1 MSILKEMFSEGDE
14 NFSAPEGEF
23 LAKGQYES
31 NADQILK
38 GYKVFQKKYV
48 VKSLIP
54 KLLLAALAIA
64 SSIMMIMSDPGGMMP
79 IFCLMIAVCVTI
91 YFISQPIV
99 NSKNLRKGL
108 DSISGTEYE
117 AEFYTDKIKIS
128 TVNFQSDIVEVE
140 KVDEAAETAKEQQTE
155 QKEQT
160 EADIA
165 IYGEKSAEE
174 IPATIIHLDQPIVD
188 LLDKDDMFILVVNKS
203 YVFIIPK
210 SAFTED
216 EVQKIRE
223 KLSVIMGIRYKI

>member
-1 MSILKEMFSEGDE
+1 MGILKEMFSEGDE

-23 LAKGQYES
+23 LAKGKYES

-54 KLLLAALAIA
+54 RLLLAALAIA
-64 SSIMMIMSDPGGMMP
+64 SSVMMIMSDPGGKVP
-79 IFCLMIAVCVTI
+79 ILCLMIAVCVTI
-91 YFISQPIV
+91 YFISQPIT

-140 KVDEAAETAKEQQTE
+140 KKETA
-155 QKEQT
+155 EQT

-165 IYGEKSAEE
+165 IYGEKNAEE

-223 KLSVIMGIRYKI
+223 KLSVIMGIRYKV

>member
-1 MSILKEMFSEGDE
+1 MGMLKEMFGEGDE
-14 NFSAPEGEF
+14 NISAPEGEF
-23 LAKGQYES
+23 LAKGKYES

-54 KLLLAALAIA
+54 RLMLAALAIA
-64 SSIMMIMSDPGGMMP
+64 SSIMMIISDPGGKMP
-79 IFCLMIAVCVTI
+79 VLCLMIALCVTI
-91 YFISQPIV
+91 YFISQPIT

-108 DSISGTEYE
+108 DSISGTEYQ
-117 AEFYTDKIKIS
+117 AEFYTDKVKIS
-128 TVNFQSDIVEVE
+128 TVNFQSDIVEIE
-140 KVDEAAETAKEQQTE
+140 KVEEASEQIEEAQSDV
-155 QKEQT
+155 QT

-165 IYGEKSAEE
+165 IYGEKEAEE

-203 YVFIIPK
+203 YVFIIAK

-223 KLSVIMGIRYKI
+223 KLSVIMGIRFKL

>member
-23 LAKGQYES
+23 LAKGKYES

-54 KLLLAALAIA
+54 RLLLAALAIA
-64 SSIMMIMSDPGGMMP
+64 SSVMMIMSDPGGKVP
-79 IFCLMIAVCVTI
+79 ILCLMIAVCVTI
-91 YFISQPIV
+91 YFISQPIT

-140 KVDEAAETAKEQQTE
+140 KKETA
-155 QKEQT
+155 EQT

-165 IYGEKSAEE
+165 IYGEKNAEE

-223 KLSVIMGIRYKI
+223 KLSVIMGIRYKV

>member
-14 NFSAPEGEF
+14 NFSAPEGQF

-54 KLLLAALAIA
+54 RLLLAALAIA
-64 SSIMMIMSDPGGMMP
+64 SSIMMIISDPSGKMP
-79 IFCLMIAVCVTI
+79 ILCLMIAVCVTI
-91 YFISQPIV
+91 YFISQPVV

-128 TVNFQSDIVEVE
+128 TVNFQSDIVEIE
-140 KVDEAAETAKEQQTE
+140 KNETEEQKEQPHQD
-155 QKEQT
+155 EQT

-165 IYGEKSAEE
+165 VYGEKADEE

-216 EVQKIRE
+216 EIQKIRE
-223 KLSVIMGIRYKI
+223 KLSVIMGIRYKV

>member
-1 MSILKEMFSEGDE
+1 MGMLKEMFSEGDE
-14 NFSAPEGEF
+14 SFSAPEGEF
-23 LAKGQYES
+23 LAKGKYES

-54 KLLLAALAIA
+54 RLLLAALAIA
-64 SSIMMIMSDPGGMMP
+64 SSIMMIISDPGGKMP
-79 IFCLMIAVCVTI
+79 VLCLMIALSVTV
-91 YFISQPIV
+91 YFISQPIT

-117 AEFYTDKIKIS
+117 AEFYTDKVKIS
-128 TVNFQSDIVEVE
+128 TVNFQSDIVEIE
-140 KVDEAAETAKEQQTE
+140 KVEETAETTE
-155 QKEQT
+155 SNVQT

-165 IYGEKSAEE
+165 IYGEKEAEE

-223 KLSVIMGIRYKI
+223 KLSVIMGIRFKL

>member
-54 KLLLAALAIA
+54 RLLLAALAIA
-64 SSIMMIMSDPGGMMP
+64 SSIMMIISDPGGKMP
-79 IFCLMIAVCVTI
+79 VLCLMIALCVTI
-91 YFISQPIV
+91 YFISQPIT

-117 AEFYTDKIKIS
+117 AEFYTDKVKIS
-128 TVNFQSDIVEVE
+128 TVNFQSDIVEIE
-140 KVDEAAETAKEQQTE
+140 KAEDTSEQNV
-155 QKEQT
+155 QT

-165 IYGEKSAEE
+165 IYGEKEAEE

-188 LLDKDDMFILVVNKS
+188 LLDKDNMFILVVNKS

>member
-23 LAKGQYES
+23 LAKGKYES

-54 KLLLAALAIA
+54 RLLLAVLAIA
-64 SSIMMIMSDPGGMMP
+64 SSIMMIISDPGGKMP
-79 IFCLMIAVCVTI
+79 ILCLMIALCVTI
-91 YFISQPIV
+91 YFISQPIT

-117 AEFYTDKIKIS
+117 AEFYTDKVKIS
-128 TVNFQSDIVEVE
+128 TVNFQSDIVEIE
-140 KVDEAAETAKEQQTE
+140 KVEDTSEQNV
-155 QKEQT
+155 QT

-165 IYGEKSAEE
+165 IYGEKEAEE

-210 SAFTED
+210 SAFTEE

-223 KLSVIMGIRYKI
+223 KLSVIMGIRFKI

>member
-1 MSILKEMFSEGDE
+1 MGMLKEMFGEGDE
-14 NFSAPEGEF
+14 NISAPEGEF
-23 LAKGQYES
+23 LAKGKYES

-54 KLLLAALAIA
+54 RLMLAALAIA
-64 SSIMMIMSDPGGMMP
+64 SSIMMIISDPGGKMP
-79 IFCLMIAVCVTI
+79 VLCLMIALCVTI
-91 YFISQPIV
+91 YFISQPIT

-108 DSISGTEYE
+108 DSISGTEYQ
-117 AEFYTDKIKIS
+117 AEFYTDKVKIS
-128 TVNFQSDIVEVE
+128 TVNFQSDIVEIE
-140 KVDEAAETAKEQQTE
+140 KVEEASEQIEEAQSDV
-155 QKEQT
+155 QT

-165 IYGEKSAEE
+165 IYGEKEAEE

-223 KLSVIMGIRYKI
+223 KLSVIMGIRFKL

>member
-1 MSILKEMFSEGDE
+1 MGMLKEMFGEGDE

-23 LAKGQYES
+23 LAKGKYES

-38 GYKVFQKKYV
+38 GYKIFRKKYV
-48 VKSLIP
+48 LKSLIP
-54 KLLLAALAIA
+54 KLLLAALAIT
-64 SSIMMIMSDPGGMMP
+64 SSIMMIISDPGGMMP

-91 YFISQPIV
+91 YFVSQPIV

-128 TVNFQSDIVEVE
+128 TVNFQSDIVEIEE
-140 KVDEAAETAKEQQTE
+140 KT
-155 QKEQT
+155 EQT

-165 IYGEKSAEE
+165 VYGEKEPEE

-210 SAFTED
+210 SAFTEE

-223 KLSVIMGIRYKI
+223 KLSVIMGIRFKV

>member
-38 GYKVFQKKYV
+38 GYKVYQKKYV

-64 SSIMMIMSDPGGMMP
+64 SSIMMIMSDPGGTVP
-79 IFCLMIAVCVTI
+79 ILCLMIALCVTI

-128 TVNFQSDIVEVE
+128 TVNFQSDIVEIE
-140 KVDEAAETAKEQQTE
+140 KVDEAAETAETDKPE
-155 QKEQT
+155 EQT

-165 IYGEKSAEE
+165 IYGEKPAEE

-223 KLSVIMGIRYKI
+223 KLSVIMGIRYRV

>member
-1 MSILKEMFSEGDE
+1 MGMLKEMFSEGDE

-23 LAKGQYES
+23 LAKGKYES

-54 KLLLAALAIA
+54 RLLLAALAIA
-64 SSIMMIMSDPGGMMP
+64 SSIMMIISDPSGKMP
-79 IFCLMIAVCVTI
+79 ILCLMIALSVTV
-91 YFISQPIV
+91 YFISQPIT

-117 AEFYTDKIKIS
+117 AEFYTDKVKIS
-128 TVNFQSDIVEVE
+128 TVNFQSDIVEIE
-140 KVDEAAETAKEQQTE
+140 KVEDTSEQNV
-155 QKEQT
+155 QT

-165 IYGEKSAEE
+165 IYGEKEAEE

-210 SAFTED
+210 SAFTEE

>member
-14 NFSAPEGEF
+14 NFSTPEGEF
-23 LAKGQYES
+23 LAKGKYES

-54 KLLLAALAIA
+54 RLLLAALAIA
-64 SSIMMIMSDPGGMMP
+64 SSVMMIMSDPGGKVP
-79 IFCLMIAVCVTI
+79 ILCLMIAVCVTI
-91 YFISQPIV
+91 YFISQPIT

-128 TVNFQSDIVEVE
+128 TVNFQSDIVEV
-140 KVDEAAETAKEQQTE
+140 KKKEAA
-155 QKEQT
+155 EQT

-165 IYGEKSAEE
+165 IYGEKNAEE

>member
-1 MSILKEMFSEGDE
+1 MGMLKEMFGEGDE

-23 LAKGQYES
+23 LAKGKYES

-54 KLLLAALAIA
+54 RLLLAGLAIA
-64 SSIMMIMSDPGGMMP
+64 SSIMMIMSDPGGRIP
-79 IFCLMIAVCVTI
+79 ILCLMIALCVTI
-91 YFISQPIV
+91 YFISQPIT

-117 AEFYTDKIKIS
+117 AEFYTDKVKIS
-128 TVNFQSDIVEVE
+128 TVNFRSDIVEVE
-140 KVDEAAETAKEQQTE
+140 KAEETVETTE
-155 QKEQT
+155 PNVQT

-165 IYGEKSAEE
+165 IYGEKEAEE

>member
-1 MSILKEMFSEGDE
+1 MGMLKEMFSEGDE

-23 LAKGQYES
+23 LAKGKYES

-54 KLLLAALAIA
+54 RLLLAALAIA
-64 SSIMMIMSDPGGMMP
+64 SSIMMIISDPSGKMP
-79 IFCLMIAVCVTI
+79 VLCLMIALCVTI
-91 YFISQPIV
+91 YFISQPIT

-117 AEFYTDKIKIS
+117 AEFYTDKVKIS
-128 TVNFQSDIVEVE
+128 TVNFQSDIVEIE
-140 KVDEAAETAKEQQTE
+140 KVEDTSEQNV
-155 QKEQT
+155 QT

-165 IYGEKSAEE
+165 IYGEKEAEE

-210 SAFTED
+210 SAFTEE

>member
-23 LAKGQYES
+23 LAKGKYES

-54 KLLLAALAIA
+54 RLLLAALAIA
-64 SSIMMIMSDPGGMMP
+64 SSIMMIISDPGGKMP
-79 IFCLMIAVCVTI
+79 VLCLMIALCVTI
-91 YFISQPIV
+91 YFISQPIN

-108 DSISGTEYE
+108 DSISGTEYQ
-117 AEFYTDKIKIS
+117 AEFYTDKVKIS
-128 TVNFQSDIVEVE
+128 TVNFQSDIVEIE
-140 KVDEAAETAKEQQTE
+140 KVEDTSEQNV
-155 QKEQT
+155 QT

-165 IYGEKSAEE
+165 IYGEKEAEE

-223 KLSVIMGIRYKI
+223 KLSVIMGIRFKL

>member
-23 LAKGQYES
+23 LAKGKYES

-54 KLLLAALAIA
+54 RLLLAALAIA
-64 SSIMMIMSDPGGMMP
+64 SSIMMIISDPGGKMP
-79 IFCLMIAVCVTI
+79 VLCLMIALSVTV
-91 YFISQPIV
+91 YFISQPIT

-117 AEFYTDKIKIS
+117 AEFYTDKVKIS
-128 TVNFQSDIVEVE
+128 TVNFQSDIVEIE
-140 KVDEAAETAKEQQTE
+140 KIDDTSEKTEEAQPDV
-155 QKEQT
+155 QT

-165 IYGEKSAEE
+165 IYGEKEAEE

-223 KLSVIMGIRYKI
+223 KLSVIMGIRFKAF

>member
-1 MSILKEMFSEGDE
+1 MGERTGTATEILF
-14 NFSAPEGEF
+14 
-23 LAKGQYES
+23 
-31 NADQILK
+31 
-38 GYKVFQKKYV
+38 
-48 VKSLIP
+48 
-54 KLLLAALAIA
+54 
-64 SSIMMIMSDPGGMMP
+64 
-79 IFCLMIAVCVTI
+79 FCNPHET
-91 YFISQPIV
+91 QPIT

-117 AEFYTDKIKIS
+117 AEFYTDKVKIS
-128 TVNFQSDIVEVE
+128 TVNFQSDIVEIE
-140 KVDEAAETAKEQQTE
+140 KVEDTSEQNV
-155 QKEQT
+155 QT

-165 IYGEKSAEE
+165 IYGEKEAEE

-223 KLSVIMGIRYKI
+223 KLSVIMGIRFKI

>member
-54 KLLLAALAIA
+54 RLLLAALAIA
-64 SSIMMIMSDPGGMMP
+64 SSIMMIISDPSGKMP
-79 IFCLMIAVCVTI
+79 ILCLMIALCVTI
-91 YFISQPIV
+91 YFISQPIT

-117 AEFYTDKIKIS
+117 AEFYTDKVKIS
-128 TVNFQSDIVEVE
+128 TVNFQSDIVEIE
-140 KVDEAAETAKEQQTE
+140 KAEDTSEQNV
-155 QKEQT
+155 QT

-165 IYGEKSAEE
+165 IYGEKEAEE

-188 LLDKDDMFILVVNKS
+188 LLDKDNMFILVVNKS

-223 KLSVIMGIRYKI
+223 KLSVIMGIRYKNNC

>member
-23 LAKGQYES
+23 LAKGKYES

-54 KLLLAALAIA
+54 RLLLAALAIA
-64 SSIMMIMSDPGGMMP
+64 SSIMMIISDPGGKMP
-79 IFCLMIAVCVTI
+79 VLCLMIALSVTV
-91 YFISQPIV
+91 YFISQPIT

-108 DSISGTEYE
+108 DSISGTEYQ
-117 AEFYTDKIKIS
+117 AEFYTDKVKIS
-128 TVNFQSDIVEVE
+128 TVNFKSDIVEIE
-140 KVDEAAETAKEQQTE
+140 KIDDTSEQNV
-155 QKEQT
+155 QT

-165 IYGEKSAEE
+165 IYGEKEAEE

>member
-1 MSILKEMFSEGDE
+1 MSILKEMFSEEDE
-14 NFSAPEGEF
+14 NFPAPEGEF
-23 LAKGQYES
+23 LAKGKYES

-64 SSIMMIMSDPGGMMP
+64 SSIMMIMSDPGGKIP
-79 IFCLMIAVCVTI
+79 VLCLMIALSVTV
-91 YFISQPIV
+91 YFISQPIT

-108 DSISGTEYE
+108 DSISGTEYQ
-117 AEFYTDKIKIS
+117 AEFYTDKVKIS
-128 TVNFQSDIVEVE
+128 TVNFQSDIVEIE
-140 KVDEAAETAKEQQTE
+140 KVEQTAES
-155 QKEQT
+155 KEQT

-165 IYGEKSAEE
+165 IYGEKPAEE

-223 KLSVIMGIRYKI
+223 KLSVIMGIRFKI

>member
-54 KLLLAALAIA
+54 RLLLAALAIA
-64 SSIMMIMSDPGGMMP
+64 SSIMMIISDPGGKIP
-79 IFCLMIAVCVTI
+79 VLCLMIALSVTV
-91 YFISQPIV
+91 YFISQPIT

-117 AEFYTDKIKIS
+117 AEFYTDKVKIS
-128 TVNFQSDIVEVE
+128 TVNFQSDIVEIE
-140 KVDEAAETAKEQQTE
+140 KEEDTSEQNV
-155 QKEQT
+155 QT

-165 IYGEKSAEE
+165 IYGEKEAEE

>member
-23 LAKGQYES
+23 LAKGKYES

-54 KLLLAALAIA
+54 RLLLAALAIA
-64 SSIMMIMSDPGGMMP
+64 SSIMMIISDPGGKMP
-79 IFCLMIAVCVTI
+79 ILCLMIALSVTV
-91 YFISQPIV
+91 YFISQPIT

-117 AEFYTDKIKIS
+117 AEFYTDKVKIS
-128 TVNFQSDIVEVE
+128 TVNFQSDIVEIE
-140 KVDEAAETAKEQQTE
+140 KVEDTSEQNV
-155 QKEQT
+155 QT

-165 IYGEKSAEE
+165 IYGEKEAEE

-223 KLSVIMGIRYKI
+223 KLSVIMGIRFKL

>member
-23 LAKGQYES
+23 LAKGKYES

-54 KLLLAALAIA
+54 RLLLAALAIA
-64 SSIMMIMSDPGGMMP
+64 SSIMMIISDPSGKMP
-79 IFCLMIAVCVTI
+79 ILCLMIALCVTI
-91 YFISQPIV
+91 YFISQPIT

-117 AEFYTDKIKIS
+117 AEFYTDKVKIS
-128 TVNFQSDIVEVE
+128 TVNFQSDIVEIE
-140 KVDEAAETAKEQQTE
+140 KAEYTSEQTE
-155 QKEQT
+155 EVQSDVQT

-165 IYGEKSAEE
+165 IYGEKEAEE

>member
-23 LAKGQYES
+23 LAKGKYES

-64 SSIMMIMSDPGGMMP
+64 SSVMMIMSDPGGTLP
-79 IFCLMIAVCVTI
+79 ILCLMIAVCVTI

-128 TVNFQSDIVEVE
+128 TVNFQSDIVEIE
-140 KVDEAAETAKEQQTE
+140 KVDETAETDKPE
-155 QKEQT
+155 EQT

-165 IYGEKSAEE
+165 VYGEKPAEE

-210 SAFTED
+210 SSFTED

-223 KLSVIMGIRYKI
+223 KLSVIMGIRFKI

>member
-64 SSIMMIMSDPGGMMP
+64 SSIMMIMSDPSGKMP
-79 IFCLMIAVCVTI
+79 ILCLLISLSVTV
-91 YFISQPIV
+91 YFISQPIN

-108 DSISGTEYE
+108 DSISGTKYE
-117 AEFYTDKIKIS
+117 AEIYTDKIKIS
-128 TVNFQSDIVEVE
+128 TVNFQSDIIEIE
-140 KVDEAAETAKEQQTE
+140 KNETEEQQTE

-165 IYGEKSAEE
+165 VYGEKDAEE

-210 SAFTED
+210 SAFTE
-216 EVQKIRE
+216 EEIQKIRE
-223 KLSVIMGIRYKI
+223 KLSVIMGIRFKAF

>member
-1 MSILKEMFSEGDE
+1 MGILKEMFSEGDE

-23 LAKGQYES
+23 LAKGKYES

-54 KLLLAALAIA
+54 RLLLAALAIA
-64 SSIMMIMSDPGGMMP
+64 SSIMMIISDPSGKMP
-79 IFCLMIAVCVTI
+79 ILCLMIALAVTI

-128 TVNFQSDIVEVE
+128 TVNFQSDIVEIE
-140 KVDEAAETAKEQQTE
+140 KVEEKSESDV
-155 QKEQT
+155 QT

-165 IYGEKSAEE
+165 VYGEKEAEE

>member
-1 MSILKEMFSEGDE
+1 MSILKEMFSDSDE

-23 LAKGQYES
+23 LAKGKYES

-54 KLLLAALAIA
+54 RLLLAALAIA
-64 SSIMMIMSDPGGMMP
+64 SSIMMIISDPGGKMP
-79 IFCLMIAVCVTI
+79 VLCLMIALCVTI
-91 YFISQPIV
+91 YFISQPIT

-108 DSISGTEYE
+108 DSISGTEYQ
-117 AEFYTDKIKIS
+117 AEFYTDKVKIS
-128 TVNFQSDIVEVE
+128 TVNFQSDIVEIE
-140 KVDEAAETAKEQQTE
+140 KVEDTSEQNV
-155 QKEQT
+155 QT

-165 IYGEKSAEE
+165 IYGEKEAEE

-223 KLSVIMGIRYKI
+223 KLSVIMGIRFKL

>member
-54 KLLLAALAIA
+54 RLLLAALAIA
-64 SSIMMIMSDPGGMMP
+64 SSIMMIISDPGGKIP
-79 IFCLMIAVCVTI
+79 VLCLMIALSVTV
-91 YFISQPIV
+91 YFISQPIT

-117 AEFYTDKIKIS
+117 AEFYTDKVKIS
-128 TVNFQSDIVEVE
+128 TVNFQSDIVEIE
-140 KVDEAAETAKEQQTE
+140 KVEDTSEQNV
-155 QKEQT
+155 QT

-165 IYGEKSAEE
+165 IYGEKEAEE

>member
-1 MSILKEMFSEGDE
+1 MGILKEMFGESDE
-14 NFSAPEGEF
+14 NFSVPEGEL

-31 NADQILK
+31 NAEQILK

-54 KLLLAALAIA
+54 KLLLAALALA
-64 SSIMMIMSDPGGMMP
+64 SSIMMIMSDPNGKVP
-79 IFCLMIAVCVTI
+79 ILCLMIALCVTI
-91 YFISQPIV
+91 YFISQPV
-99 NSKNLRKGL
+99 TNSKNLRKSL
-108 DSISGTEYE
+108 DSISGTEYD
-117 AEFYTDKIKIS
+117 AEIYTDKIKIS
-128 TVNFQSDIVEVE
+128 TVNFQSDIVEIE
-140 KVDEAAETAKEQQTE
+140 KVEETSEQPQ
-155 QKEQT
+155 QAEQT

-165 IYGEKSAEE
+165 IYGEKPAEE

>member
-1 MSILKEMFSEGDE
+1 MSILKEMFSEDDE

-23 LAKGQYES
+23 LAKGKYES

-54 KLLLAALAIA
+54 RLLLAALAIA
-64 SSIMMIMSDPGGMMP
+64 SSIMMIMSDPGGKMP
-79 IFCLMIAVCVTI
+79 ILCLMIALCVTI
-91 YFISQPIV
+91 YFISQPIT

-117 AEFYTDKIKIS
+117 AEIYTDKIKIS
-128 TVNFQSDIVEVE
+128 TVNFQSDIVEIE
-140 KVDEAAETAKEQQTE
+140 KKEAEEQPQ
-155 QKEQT
+155 QVEQT
-160 EADIA
+160 EADLA
-165 IYGEKSAEE
+165 IYGEKEAEE

-223 KLSVIMGIRYKI
+223 KLSVIMGIRFKI